1 LDEQNVF
8 RDYNGVRLSEYPRSD
23 EGVPMLDEAEG
34 GVGGSAVMIPRE
46 PWEGGGRLQA
56 AQTTSTSANAMALA
70 ALLLADR

>member
-1 LDEQNVF
+1 MF

-34 GVGGSAVMIPRE
+34 GGVGLAVMIPRA